1 MTLTTP
7 TTTAA
12 SSPSM
17 ARRLLLGA
25 AAGPLWLVIGFVQI
39 PFNPGFDLTEHA
51 FSYLSIGP
59 TGGVQIANFICAGLL
74 LAVAAT
80 ALPGVVLGSKGK
92 AAAGVLGA
100 WGVAKIASGVF
111 TVDPS
116 FGYPPGAPAG
126 MPAQLSGHAALHGF
140 AFGTSV
146 ILWVILLIVM
156 GSIFRSRM
164 ERSWAVACRVTAL
177 GLFLVP
183 PLSFGPNGAV
193 AIYVGVTLGYLFFA
207 VALLR
212 LRRPPLGAEGRVG
225 PTGV

>member
-1 MTLTTP
+1 MKLTIP
-7 TTTAA
+7 SATAE
-12 SSPSM
+12 SSPST

-59 TGGVQIANFICAGLL
+59 TGEVQIASFICAGVL
-74 LAVAAT
+74 LALAAS
-80 ALPGVVLGSKGK
+80 ALPGVIPDRQGK
-92 AAAGVLGA
+92 VAASLLGA

-116 FGYPPGAPAG
+116 FGYPPGAPAD
-126 MPAQLSGHAALHGF
+126 MPAQLSTHAALHGF
-140 AFGTSV
+140 AFGASV
-146 ILWVILLIVM
+146 ILWVILLFVL
-156 GSIFRSRM
+156 GSVFSARM

-207 VALLR
+207 AALLHLKR
-212 LRRPPLGAEGRVG
+212 HDLGAEGQVG
-225 PTGV
+225 PGM

>member
-12 SSPSM
+12 SSPSTTW
-17 ARRLLLGA
+17 RLLLGA
-25 AAGPLWLVIGFVQI
+25 TAGPLWLVIGFVQI

-59 TGGVQIANFICAGLL
+59 TGEVQIANFICAGVLL
-74 LAVAAT
+74 VVAAT
-80 ALPGVVLGSKGK
+80 ALAGVVPGRKGK
-92 AAAGVLGA
+92 VAAGVLGA

-116 FGYPPGAPAG
+116 FGFPPGAPAG

-140 AFGTSV
+140 AFATSV
-146 ILWVILLIVM
+146 ILWVILLIVL
-156 GSIFRSRM
+156 GSVFRERM
-164 ERSWAVACRVTAL
+164 ERSWAVSCRVAAV
-177 GLFLVP
+177 GLLLVP

-193 AIYVGVTLGYLFFA
+193 AIYVGVTFGYLFFA
-207 VALLR
+207 GTLLH
-212 LRRPPLGAEGRVG
+212 LRRPALAPRGRF
-225 PTGV
+225 PA